1 MKAEQTGCDSSSDL
15 YDVVICGGGL
25 AGQTLARQLKLTL
38 PQLSILIL
46 EQEHFPRPLAACK
59 VGESTIETSSFYLGE
74 VLQLSEHLKQEHL
87 RKLGLRYF
95 WSDPHRSLAEVPEIG
110 LSQAA
115 PYPSYQI
122 DRGVLEN
129 HLYET
134 NCAMGVV
141 ISAGVQVKEICL
153 GDQETL
159 HQIHIESNTR
169 RAGAISLRARWVID
183 AMGRRKFL
191 QKKLNLRVKSKAVH
205 SAAWF
210 RVKGRLDIA
219 DLVSPTQHSWH
230 ERVPERKRYYSTTHL
245 MGDGYWVWL
254 IPLSSGHTSVG
265 IVAREPMERL
275 PDFTTLERAMHWLQT
290 HEPALYQQLQGF
302 AVVDFLKLYDYT
314 YSSKQVFSSQR
325 WACIGDAALFSDPFY
340 SPGIALL
347 GYENSMVTKL
357 IEQDRAGRLRNAQ
370 VDSFNSFAL
379 SINEY
384 DTYFIQAPYL
394 YFKHPHI
401 WSLRLLSTLTIS
413 WGTIYPQM
421 FNAIFLDVEK
431 SQQIGQLTR
440 QLAPWLF
447 KLEALFQEWASK
459 TPNRFSFQFIDYLS
473 LPFLRDLYRRSVA
486 RYDDFTQVI
495 AHYQAAVQK
504 VEEIIQ
510 VIFLLALRDVMPEA
524 IAHLPNPLWL
534 NPLGMSLEPA
544 RWQSDGLFR
553 PTTAARDFREL
564 RAEIEALYTFSSADG
579 ETGEMITL

>member
-74 VLQLSEHLKQEHL
+74 VLQLREHLKQEHL

-110 LSQAA
+110 LSQAT

-141 ISAGVQVKEICL
+141 VSTGVQGKEISL

-159 HQIHIESNTR
+159 HQIH
-169 RAGAISLRARWVID
+169 
-183 AMGRRKFL
+183 
-191 QKKLNLRVKSKAVH
+191 
-205 SAAWF
+205 
-210 RVKGRLDIA
+210 
-219 DLVSPTQHSWH
+219 
-230 ERVPERKRYYSTTHL
+230 
-245 MGDGYWVWL
+245 
-254 IPLSSGHTSVG
+254 
-265 IVAREPMERL
+265 
-275 PDFTTLERAMHWLQT
+275 
-290 HEPALYQQLQGF
+290 
-302 AVVDFLKLYDYT
+302 
-314 YSSKQVFSSQR
+314 
-325 WACIGDAALFSDPFY
+325 
-340 SPGIALL
+340 
-347 GYENSMVTKL
+347 
-357 IEQDRAGRLRNAQ
+357 
-370 VDSFNSFAL
+370 
-379 SINEY
+379 
-384 DTYFIQAPYL
+384 
-394 YFKHPHI
+394 
-401 WSLRLLSTLTIS
+401 
-413 WGTIYPQM
+413 
-421 FNAIFLDVEK
+421 
-431 SQQIGQLTR
+431 
-440 QLAPWLF
+440 
-447 KLEALFQEWASK
+447 
-459 TPNRFSFQFIDYLS
+459 IDYLS

-486 RYDDFTQVI
+486 RYDDFTQVV
-495 AHYQAAVQK
+495 ANYHVAVQK
-504 VEEIIQ
+504 IEEIIQ

-553 PTTAARDFREL
+553 PTTAPRDFREL

-579 ETGEMITL
+579 EAGEMIIL

>member
-1 MKAEQTGCDSSSDL
+1 MKVETTKQE

-46 EQEHFPRPLAACK
+46 EQEQFPRPLAALK
-59 VGESTIETSSFYLGE
+59 VGESTIETSAYYLGE

-95 WSDPHRSLAEVPEIG
+95 WSDPDRSLAEVPEIG
-110 LSQAA
+110 LTQAA

-129 HLYET
+129 YLYDT
-134 NCAMGVV
+134 NCAMDVV
-141 ISAGVQVKEICL
+141 IRTGVQVKEICL
-153 GDQETL
+153 GAQGAF
-159 HQIHIESNTR
+159 HQIHFETDTMQTMQTV
-169 RAGAISLRARWVID
+169 RARWVID

-191 QKKLNLRVKSKAVH
+191 QKKLNLLVKSNAVH
-205 SAAWF
+205 SSAWF

-219 DLVSPTQHSWH
+219 DLVPATHQSWH
-230 ERVPERKRYYSTTHL
+230 ARVPERKRYYSTNHL

-302 AVVDFLKLYDYT
+302 EVVDFLKLYDYT
-314 YSSKQVFSSQR
+314 YSSKQVLSAQR
-325 WACIGDAALFSDPFY
+325 WACIGDAALFADPFY
-340 SPGIALL
+340 SPGIVLM
-347 GYENSMVTKL
+347 GYGNSMVTKL
-357 IEQDRAGRLRNAQ
+357 IEQDSAGCLSDAQ
-370 VDSFNSFAL
+370 VNHFNSFAL

-384 DTYFIQAPYL
+384 ETYFIQKPYL

-401 WSLRLLSTLTIS
+401 WSLRLLATLTIS

-421 FNAIFLDVEK
+421 FNSIFLDLEK
-431 SQQIGQLTR
+431 SQQISQLTR

-447 KLEALFQEWASK
+447 KLEALFQEWADK
-459 TPNRFSFQFIDYLS
+459 TANRFAFQFIDYLS
-473 LPFLRDLYRRSVA
+473 LPFLRELYQRNVA
-486 RYDDFTQVI
+486 HYDDFTQVV
-495 AHYQAAVQK
+495 ANYQAAIQK

-510 VIFLLALRDVMPEA
+510 VVFLLALRDVMPEM
-524 IAHLPNPLWL
+524 IAHLPSPLWL
-534 NPLGMSLEPA
+534 NPLGISLDPK
-544 RWQSDGLFR
+544 RWQSDGLFQ
-553 PTTAARDFREL
+553 PTTTARDLREL
-564 RAEIEALYTFSSADG
+564 QEQIEALYTFAPAES
-579 ETGEMITL
+579 ETSEMMIL

>member
-1 MKAEQTGCDSSSDL
+1 MKLEQTNYDSDCDL

-38 PQLSILIL
+38 PHLSILIL
-46 EQEHFPRPLAACK
+46 EREHFPRPLAALK

-74 VLQLSEHLKQEHL
+74 VLQLSEHLQQAHL

-95 WSDPHRSLAEVPEIG
+95 WSDPDRSLAQVPEIG

-115 PYPSYQI
+115 PYPSYQL
-122 DRGVLEN
+122 DRGLLEN
-129 HLYET
+129 YLYDA
-134 NCAMGVV
+134 NCAMGIMVN
-141 ISAGVQVKEICL
+141 AGVQVKEICL
-153 GDQETL
+153 SEQGTL
-159 HQIHIESNTR
+159 HQIHFEADR
-169 RAGAISLRARWVID
+169 RQTVRARWVID

-191 QKKLNLRVKSKAVH
+191 QKKLNLLVKSNAVH

-219 DLVSPTQHSWH
+219 DLVPPTQQAWH
-230 ERVPERKRYYSTTHL
+230 ERVPGRKRYYSTTHL

-254 IPLSSGHTSVG
+254 IPLSSGHTSIG

-275 PDFTTLERAMHWLQT
+275 PDFTTLERAMRWLQT

-302 AVVDFLKLYDYT
+302 EVVDFLKLYDYT
-314 YSSKQVFSSQR
+314 YSSKQVFSAQR
-325 WACIGDAALFSDPFY
+325 WACIGDAALFADPFY
-340 SPGIALL
+340 SPGIVLM

-357 IEQDRAGRLRNAQ
+357 IEQDCAESLSDAQ
-370 VDSFNSFAL
+370 VHYFNSFAL

-384 DTYFIQAPYL
+384 ETYFIQKPYL

-421 FNAIFLDVEK
+421 FNAIFLDPDK
-431 SQQIGQLTR
+431 SQQISQLTR
-440 QLAPWLF
+440 PLASWLF
-447 KLEALFQEWASK
+447 KLEAFFQEWASK
-459 TPNRFSFQFIDYLS
+459 TANRFSFQFIDYLS
-473 LPFLRDLYRRSVA
+473 LSFLREMYRRNVA
-486 RYDDFTQVI
+486 CYDDFDQVV
-495 AHYQAAVQK
+495 ANYQATMQK
-504 VEEIIQ
+504 IEEIIQ

-534 NPLGMSLEPA
+534 NPLGISLELA

-553 PTTAARDFREL
+553 PTTATRDFSEL
-564 RAEIEALYTFSSADG
+564 RSEIEALYTFSPVDDEAS
-579 ETGEMITL
+579 EMISL